1 MSNTSKGAA
10 NKGSKFQMQRITLPE
25 NKTVFDK
32 FVNDELQWL
41 SPLIEDKFAEYRM
54 NSPYLLGLLG
64 ISQSI
69 KKENIN
75 TFWPSPQPQWDG
87 IAIGKGNTLYLF
99 EAKSHLSEIV
109 PGKDGNID
117 NDKLKHSSIMTCA
130 KELFDIQDTENN
142 RRNWCKTF
150 YQISNRIAFAH
161 RLTEIRKKENVK
173 YNDVK
178 MVFLNFVNDAT
189 WLKDKKMVKNENEW
203 LNLYEKK
210 ILPELGITIQKLNK
224 NNVYILNFDLN
235 LLL

>member
-41 SPLIEDKFAEYRM
+41 SPLIEDKFTEYRM
-54 NSPYLLGLLG
+54 NSPYLLGKLG
-64 ISQSI
+64 ISQPI
-69 KKENIN
+69 KKKYIN
-75 TFWPSPQPQWDG
+75 SFWPSPQPQWDG
-87 IAIGKGNTLYLF
+87 IAIGKENTLYLF

-109 PGKDGNID
+109 PGKDGNIG
-117 NDKLKHSSIMTCA
+117 NDELKYSSIMTCA
-130 KELFDIQDTENN
+130 KELFSIEDTEEN
-142 RRNWCKTF
+142 RKYWCKTF

-161 RLTEIRKKENVK
+161 QLTKISKVENVE

-189 WLKDKKMVKNENEW
+189 WLKDKIMVKNDKEW
-203 LNLYEKK
+203 LNHYEKK
-210 ILPELGITIQKLNK
+210 ILPKLGISIQKLNK

-235 LLL
+235 LLI